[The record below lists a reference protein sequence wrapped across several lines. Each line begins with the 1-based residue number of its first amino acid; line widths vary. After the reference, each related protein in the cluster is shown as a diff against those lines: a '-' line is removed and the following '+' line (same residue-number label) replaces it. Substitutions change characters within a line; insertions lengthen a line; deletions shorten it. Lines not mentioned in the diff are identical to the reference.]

1 MSASIILDECYKTYT
16 LDQDKARAPWDTVS
30 MVREKMARAGLD
42 LLQET
47 ERIDNGRLGIPVYIS
62 RCGADALKVMPTRKQ
77 MGKGATAAQAE
88 ASAVM
93 EMVERFSFFH
103 FIRHEPFVQ
112 GTYDQVCDRAMPF
125 QQIAASVH
133 HDPDDLGRAR
143 QAMSG
148 LTLSWTPAY
157 NLTRGRE
164 MLIPL
169 NWFYEINEFN
179 GPAAG
184 NTLEEAIIQGL
195 CEVVERHV
203 SALISRQ
210 KLMTPSIDPAGLTSA
225 TARELVEKF
234 ERQGIRLYL
243 KDFSLDMGLPTVGA
257 LAYDPATFPDLSEIV
272 FTAGTA
278 PDPEKALIRAV
289 TEVAQLS
296 GDFNTRANFVASGLP
311 KYTDLAQAAY
321 ITGGSEVVGIRTL
334 PNISSDNLKLE
345 IETAVY
351 SLANHG
357 FEVYAVNITHPRLG
371 VPAVYII
378 VPGALFRERAVAAS
392 VPLFAAKILTGQG
405 DPAAVAQGL
414 KRIREVYPE
423 SYYLNFYEARA
434 LLARGLPRQAA
445 PLLVAALHMNP
456 PQEDLAGILTYLGEA
471 LKDLEDY
478 DRAIEVLSR
487 SAALDDERRDTF
499 NLLGFC
505 FFKNKEYEKA
515 ISAFERV
522 LQLDPGSGLDH
533 ANLGTNYRELGR
545 IEEAVGYYRT
555 ALELDPSLE
564 WVREKLAVLEK

>member
-1 MSASIILDECYKTYT
+1 MTAKIILDDCYKGYT
-16 LDQDKARAPWDTVS
+16 LDQDKACDPGETVI
-30 MVREKMARAGLD
+30 MVREKMAQAGLD

-47 ERIDNGRLGIPVYIS
+47 VRIDNGRLGIPVYIS
-62 RCGADALKVMPTRKQ
+62 RCGADALKVMPTQKQ
-77 MGKGATAAQAE
+77 MGKGATPAQAE

-103 FIRHEPFVQ
+103 FIRHGEFIE

-133 HDPDDLGRAR
+133 HDPDDLPRAR

-195 CEVVERHV
+195 SEVVERHV
-203 SALISRQ
+203 SALVSRQ
-210 KLMTPSIDPAGLTSA
+210 KLLTPTIDTASLISEP
-225 TARELVEKF
+225 ARELVEKF
-234 ERQGIRLYL
+234 QGLGIKLFL
-243 KDFSLDMGLPTVGA
+243 KDFSLEMGLPTVGA
-257 LAYDPATFPDLSEIV
+257 LAYDPSTFPGLSEIV

-289 TEVAQLS
+289 TEVAQLA
-296 GDFNTRANFVASGLP
+296 GDFNTRANCLASGLP
-311 KYTDLAQAAY
+311 KFTELSQASY
-321 ITGGSEVVGIRTL
+321 VTGDSDVVTIHSL

-351 SLANHG
+351 SLANRG
-357 FEVYAVNITHPRLG
+357 LEVYAVNITHPGLG
-371 VPAVYII
+371 VPAVYMI
-378 VPGALFRERAVAAS
+378 VPGAHFRERAVAS
-392 VPLFAAKILTGQG
+392 NVPLFAAKILAGQG
-405 DPAAVAQGL
+405 DSATAAQGL
-414 KRIREVYPE
+414 KLIREVYPD
-423 SYYLNFYEARA
+423 SYYLNFYEART
-434 LLARGLPRQAA
+434 LLARGLPRKAA

-471 LKDLEDY
+471 LKDLEEY

-487 SAALDDERRDTF
+487 SAALDEERRDTF

-505 FFKNKEYEKA
+505 FFKTKEHEKA

-533 ANLGTNYRELGR
+533 ANIGTNYRELAGWTKR
-545 IEEAVGYYRT
+545 
-555 ALELDPSLE
+555 
-564 WVREKLAVLEK
+564 